1 MAFDTILSKLKTP
14 EKPPGETF
22 FALEVTSETIKSAVW
37 LVENKQTQ
45 VLKVGKAE
53 EWKEQDKESF
63 LKAVDAS
70 ISSAGEGIVPEPKG
84 ILFGLPEDW
93 VNKDEILPQRKE
105 LLRQVSQKLEL
116 KPLGF
121 VVTVEAL
128 VQYFK
133 AQQGTPLN
141 AVLIRMGETDLL
153 VSLVVIGKVKGS
165 EIVGRTEDLVADV
178 KEGLARFS
186 VDTLPPRL
194 ILYNGLIDFED
205 AKQQLLSY
213 DWQKELSFL
222 HFPKI
227 ESLASETSIK
237 AVAVSGGGEVAKS
250 LGLEV
255 VESQE
260 QAAEEAKPEPSA
272 PEPEVEPAL
281 PEEKTEKGEKE
292 TGAEEVEPPD
302 LPEAA
307 QEEEK
312 PEEAAGEEVAALGF
326 VKGKDILVEAARSA
340 IEKPV
345 VLRPEKP
352 AEPEARVHLSQTH
365 EERPGTI
372 KLSQSPEPTKSP
384 KTARLVFL
392 TKVGQAFG
400 AMATGLRR
408 GLGRRSFRLPLG
420 RVGGLALIVGG
431 VFAALIVGGFLFYW
445 YVPKAE
451 VTVYVAPKIL
461 EKELS
466 FTVDT
471 AARSVDTDQAVLPGK
486 TQEIESQ
493 GNLTATT
500 TGKKLIGD
508 AATGDVTI
516 LNKTNSRKS
525 FEKGTVLVGPDNLRF
540 ELSQDVTVASKSS
553 ELVGDGEKI
562 TYGKATVAIEA
573 ADIGPEYNV
582 GSGTEFS
589 FKDFSTSQYSA
600 KTDEG
605 LSGGTSREIQAVSE
619 ADQEGLLDKL
629 TNQLKTEAEGKLESQ
644 VGGDQNVLPEAM
656 EAKVVKESF
665 NHDVGDEAQE
675 LSLDLTVTLTALS
688 FSQNDLN
695 TLLLHRLSG
704 SLPGEFQLTTED
716 IDTRVEKVEVGS
728 GKATINLIAQ
738 AKLLPK
744 YDLDALRED
753 LVGKFPPL
761 VQGHLSTLP
770 NFVKADI
777 KITPRLPGKLGTLPR
792 VKEKIK
798 ITVEATE

>member
-14 EKPPGETF
+14 EKPPSETF

-45 VLKVGKAE
+45 VLKVGKVE

-93 VNKDEILPQRKE
+93 VNNDEILPQRKE

-141 AVLIRMGETDLL
+141 AVLIRLGETDLL
-153 VSLVVIGKVKGS
+153 VSLVVVGKVKGS
-165 EIVGRTEDLVADV
+165 ELVGRTEDLVADV

-186 VDTLPPRL
+186 VDNLPPRL
-194 ILYNGLIDFED
+194 ILYNGLTDFED

-222 HFPKI
+222 HFPKV
-227 ESLASETSIK
+227 ESLAGETSIK
-237 AVAVSGGGEVAKS
+237 AIAVSGGGEVAKS

-260 QAAEEAKPEPSA
+260 RAAEEAKPEPSA
-272 PEPEVEPAL
+272 PEPEVVAE
-281 PEEKTEKGEKE
+281 PEEKTQEGEKE
-292 TGAEEVEPPD
+292 TGTGKVEPAD
-302 LPEAA
+302 LPEPV
-307 QEEEK
+307 QKEEK
-312 PEEAAGEEVAALGF
+312 PEEAATGEAAALGF
-326 VKGKDILVEAARSA
+326 VMGKDILVEAARSA
-340 IEKPV
+340 IEKPA
-345 VLRPEKP
+345 VLRPKKP

-365 EERPGTI
+365 EERPATI
-372 KLSQSPEPTKSP
+372 TLSQSPEPTKSP
-384 KTARLVFL
+384 KTSRLVFL

-400 AMATGLRR
+400 SLLTGLRPV
-408 GLGRRSFRLPLG
+408 LGRLSFRLPLG
-420 RVGGLALIVGG
+420 RVGGPALVVGG
-431 VFAALIVGGFLFYW
+431 VFAALLVGGFLFYW
-445 YVPKAE
+445 YVPRAE

-471 AARSVDTDQAVLPGK
+471 AAGSVDTDRAVLPGK

-493 GNLTATT
+493 GSLTAAT

-516 LNKTNSRKS
+516 LNKTDAGKS

-540 ELSQDVTVASKSS
+540 ELSEAVTVASKSS

-562 TYGKATVAIEA
+562 TYE
-573 ADIGPEYNV
+573 IGRA
-582 GSGTEFS
+582 SC
-589 FKDFSTSQYSA
+589 
-600 KTDEG
+600 
-605 LSGGTSREIQAVSE
+605 RE
-619 ADQEGLLDKL
+619 
-629 TNQLKTEAEGKLESQ
+629 
-644 VGGDQNVLPEAM
+644 
-656 EAKVVKESF
+656 
-665 NHDVGDEAQE
+665 
-675 LSLDLTVTLTALS
+675 
-688 FSQNDLN
+688 
-695 TLLLHRLSG
+695 
-704 SLPGEFQLTTED
+704 
-716 IDTRVEKVEVGS
+716 RV
-728 GKATINLIAQ
+728 
-738 AKLLPK
+738 
-744 YDLDALRED
+744 
-753 LVGKFPPL
+753 
-761 VQGHLSTLP
+761 
-770 NFVKADI
+770 
-777 KITPRLPGKLGTLPR
+777 
-792 VKEKIK
+792 
-798 ITVEATE
+798 